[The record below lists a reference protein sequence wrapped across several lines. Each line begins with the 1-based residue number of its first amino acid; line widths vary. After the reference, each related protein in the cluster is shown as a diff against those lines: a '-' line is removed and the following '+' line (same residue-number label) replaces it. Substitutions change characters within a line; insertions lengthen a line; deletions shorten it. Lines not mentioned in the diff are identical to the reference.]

1 VAESPTAATDELA
14 RIDLLRFPVQIRGRA
29 QQNHE
34 GLMREFALIANPHPA
49 SEHDIP
55 VRLLRIVVD
64 LRDRYGG
71 FTNESSAELDAAAER
86 GDEEMDLTLL
96 VPAAARGAAV
106 ELTGLLEEADDYCR
120 RGELLTLATPP
131 ELVAFRNWY
140 LGQVVEQ
147 IDGRPPTPCGV
158 AGPHRHDPLTAA
170 APSRDGGQEGVT
182 VGAVSSHASRR

>member
-1 VAESPTAATDELA
+1 
-14 RIDLLRFPVQIRGRA
+14 
-29 QQNHE
+29 
-34 GLMREFALIANPHPA
+34 MREFALIANPHPA

-106 ELTGLLEEADDYCR
+106 E
-120 RGELLTLATPP
+120 
-131 ELVAFRNWY
+131 
-140 LGQVVEQ
+140 
-147 IDGRPPTPCGV
+147 
-158 AGPHRHDPLTAA
+158 
-170 APSRDGGQEGVT
+170 
-182 VGAVSSHASRR
+182 